1 MAIMEFS
8 IGLSLG
14 IVIGV
19 GLVSF
24 FVLVWGGQGE

>member
-8 IGLSLG
+8 IGLGLG

-19 GLVSF
+19 GAISF
-24 FVLVWGGQGE
+24 IVLMWGGDK